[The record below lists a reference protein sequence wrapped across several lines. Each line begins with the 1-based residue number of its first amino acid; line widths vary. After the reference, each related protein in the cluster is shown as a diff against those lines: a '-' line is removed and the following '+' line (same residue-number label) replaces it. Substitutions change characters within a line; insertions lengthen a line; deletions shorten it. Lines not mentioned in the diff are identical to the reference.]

1 MLNHPASARWGK
13 HFQFRQAQ
21 KMNTPD
27 KRYNDY
33 SSYLKEVFPDFKVQ
47 KISINAGFTC
57 PNRDGKIS
65 HGGCTFCN
73 NQTFNPEYCQ
83 PTKSIRQQLDEGVL
97 FFKKYEGQKYLAYFQ
112 AYSNTYAPNEILRA
126 RYEEALAHPNVVGI
140 VIGTRP
146 DCINEPLLDYLGD
159 LAKERYVMVEY
170 GVESTLDRTLLNI
183 NRGHSFDVSRK
194 AICQTAEKGI
204 NTCAHLILGLPQ
216 ESREEI
222 LDHADK
228 ISQLPLTSIKLHQM
242 QLIRGTQMAKEHDEH
257 PERFQFYTADEYID
271 LAIDFIERINP
282 SFVIERFVSQSPQE
296 FRILPNWGLK
306 NYEFTAKLEKRLR
319 ERETRQGRLFEKR

>member
-1 MLNHPASARWGK
+1 MATL
-13 HFQFRQAQ
+13 
-21 KMNTPD
+21 D

-33 SSYLKEVFPDFKVQ
+33 SSYLKGVFPDFKVQ

-57 PNRDGKIS
+57 PNRDGSIS

-83 PTKSIRQQLDEGVL
+83 PDKSIRQQLDEGVE

-112 AYSNTYAPNEILRA
+112 AYSNTYAPNAILKQ
-126 RYEEALAHPNVVGI
+126 RYEEALSHPDVVGI

-146 DCINEPLLDYLGD
+146 DCVNEELLDYLGH
-159 LAKERYVMVEY
+159 LAQERYVMVEY
-170 GVESTLDRTLLNI
+170 GVESTIDRTLQAI
-183 NRGHSFDVSRK
+183 NRGHLFEASQK
-194 AICQTAEKGI
+194 AIRQTADRKI
-204 NTCAHLILGLPQ
+204 HTCAHLILGLPG

-222 LDHADK
+222 LSHAER
-228 ISQLPLTSIKLHQM
+228 ISELPLTSIKLHQL
-242 QLIRGTQMAKEHDEH
+242 QLIRGTKMATEYA
-257 PERFQFYTADEYID
+257 ERPAWFKFYTADEYIN
-271 LAIDFIERINP
+271 LAIDFIERVNP
-282 SFVIERFVSQSPQE
+282 TFVIERFVSQSPSE

-319 ERETRQGRLFEKR
+319 ERDSRQGLKWKK